1 MVVDIAF
8 GCIILALLMG
18 SFRMARG
25 PTLGDRIA
33 ALDFMGVALAVLIV
47 LLALRTGIE
56 AFLDAALIVSI
67 LGFLS
72 TVALTR
78 YIMSRG
84 MQK

>member
-8 GCIILALLMG
+8 ICIILALLMG
-18 SFRMARG
+18 AIRLIRG

-33 ALDFMGVALAVLIV
+33 ALDFMGVSLAVLIV
-47 LLALRTGIE
+47 LLAMRTGFI

-67 LGFLS
+67 LGFMS

>member
-8 GCIILALLMG
+8 ACILVALLLAAY
-18 SFRMARG
+18 RLARG

-47 LLALRTGIE
+47 LLAMRTGFV

-84 MQK
+84 MQR

>member
-8 GCIILALLMG
+8 ICIILALLI
-18 SFRMARG
+18 SCFRIVRG

-33 ALDFMGVALAVLIV
+33 ALDFLGVGMAVLIV
-47 LLALRTGIE
+47 LLAMRTGFT
-56 AFLDAALIVSI
+56 AYLDAALIVSI

-78 YIMSRG
+78 YILSRG
-84 MQK
+84 MQR

>member
-1 MVVDIAF
+1 MVVNIAF
-8 GCIILALLMG
+8 TCIILALLMTCW
-18 SFRMARG
+18 RLARG

-33 ALDFMGVALAVLIV
+33 ALDFLGVGSAVFIV
-47 LLALRTGIE
+47 LLAMRTGFT

-72 TVALTR
+72 TLALTR

-84 MQK
+84 AQK

>member
-8 GCIILALLMG
+8 GCIILALFIAIL
-18 SFRMARG
+18 RIIRG

-33 ALDFMGVALAVLIV
+33 ALDFLGVGLAVLIV
-47 LLALRTGIE
+47 LLAMRTGFT
-56 AFLDAALIVSI
+56 AYLDAALIVSI

-78 YIMSRG
+78 YILSRG

>member
-8 GCIILALLMG
+8 ACIILALLMACW
-18 SFRMARG
+18 RIARG
-25 PTLGDRIA
+25 PTLGDRVA
-33 ALDFMGVALAVLIV
+33 ALDFMGVAMAVLIV
-47 LLALRTGIE
+47 LLAMRTGFE
-56 AFLDAALIVSI
+56 DFLDAALIVSI

>member
-8 GCIILALLMG
+8 ICIILALLMA
-18 SFRMARG
+18 SFRLARG
-25 PTLGDRIA
+25 PTLGDRIV
-33 ALDFMGVALAVLIV
+33 ALDFMGVSLAVLIV
-47 LLALRTGIE
+47 LLAMRTGIA

-67 LGFLS
+67 LGFMS

-78 YIMSRG
+78 YIMSRS

>member
-8 GCIILALLMG
+8 GCILLALLLACY
-18 SFRMARG
+18 RLARG

-33 ALDFMGVALAVLIV
+33 ALDFLGVALAVLIV
-47 LLALRTGIE
+47 LLAMRTGFV

-84 MQK
+84 MNR

>member
-18 SFRMARG
+18 SYRMARG
-25 PTLGDRIA
+25 PTLGDRIMA
-33 ALDFMGVALAVLIV
+33 FDFMGVALAVLIV
-47 LLALRTGIE
+47 LLAMRTGIE
-56 AFLDAALIVSI
+56 AFLDAALVVSI

>member
-1 MVVDIAF
+1 MVVNIAF
-8 GCIILALLMG
+8 ACIILAL
-18 SFRMARG
+18 FMAAWRLVRG

-33 ALDFMGVALAVLIV
+33 ALDFLGVGSAVFIV
-47 LLALRTGIE
+47 LMAMRTGFT

-72 TVALTR
+72 TLALTR

-84 MQK
+84 VQK

>member
-8 GCIILALLMG
+8 ICIILALLMG
-18 SFRMARG
+18 ALRLALG

-33 ALDFMGVALAVLIV
+33 ALDFMGVSLAVLIV
-47 LLALRTGIE
+47 LLAMRTGFV

-67 LGFLS
+67 LGFMS

>member
-8 GCIILALLMG
+8 VCIILALLMG
-18 SFRMARG
+18 ALRLVLG

-33 ALDFMGVALAVLIV
+33 ALDFMGVSLAVLIV
-47 LLALRTGIE
+47 LLAMRTGFV

-67 LGFLS
+67 LGFMS

>member
-8 GCIILALLMG
+8 VCIILALLMAA
-18 SFRMARG
+18 FRIARG
-25 PTLGDRIA
+25 PTLGDRIT

-47 LLALRTGIE
+47 LLAMRTGIE

-67 LGFLS
+67 LGFMS

-78 YIMSRG
+78 YVMSRSL
-84 MQK
+84 QK